1 MNAMDETRKR
11 YLIAG
16 AIVGAVSVGLVVLA
30 RKTPRDK
37 WGETLGRI
45 ARDAI
50 GLVKARYG
58 NNEAVRMAESALDRA
73 LPPPE
78 GGAA

>member
-1 MNAMDETRKR
+1 MDETRKR

-16 AIVGAVSVGLVVLA
+16 VVVGAVSVGLIVLS
-30 RKTPRDK
+30 RRVPREK

-45 ARDAI
+45 AKDAI

-58 NNEAVRMAESALDRA
+58 NNEAVRMAENALDRA
-73 LPPPE
+73 LPTSAPNE
-78 GGAA
+78 EIA

>member
-1 MNAMDETRKR
+1 MDETRKR

-37 WGETLGRI
+37 WGETIGRI
-45 ARDAI
+45 ARDAV

-73 LPPPE
+73 LPPPAPE
-78 GGAA
+78 GTTV